1 MIVAQGRAS
10 RPSTCL
16 DYRAVRSRVAGT
28 FEQDAGCRECLV
40 IAPPE
45 QKSYFAREVGFALR
59 GELQRVK
66 GKSYFA
72 REGRFRAGGE
82 LRRVKSKIILCA
94 RSKFSRCAANCGV

>member
-59 GELQRVK
+59 GELRRLK
-66 GKSYFA
+66 LKSYFA
-72 REGRFRAGGE
+72 REVSFRAAEG
-82 LRRVKSKIILCA
+82 RRTAVLGQFA
-94 RSKFSRCAANCGV
+94 